1 MPASTYDQKCHRFNE
16 LRTQMAAI
24 LDAPRDEGKGLSAEE
39 ATKFDALAAEA
50 KTLKAEILGADDETK
65 RRRMLT
71 ELEEAADAPRSN
83 RPTADQIQND
93 LRQAHTDFDRG
104 RYSLRYLKKAGA
116 GSSGG
121 KSAHEL
127 AYEQGLAILAR
138 CGQLGQREWATEKL
152 RQRGVSLATI
162 SPFQSED
169 GSSSGGYLVFPEFEA
184 TLINLKEQYGVVQQ
198 EAFRIPMASDTLI
211 VPRRAGGTAVYY
223 PGENTQLTASAMQ
236 FDQVQL
242 IARKYAQ
249 LVLWSTELNE
259 DSVIAMA
266 DLIAGEMAYQFAKAE
281 DFNAAQG
288 DGSANYAGVVG
299 FLQALAIGKNGVVP
313 TASLVTG
320 SGTSCTGTGWSGGGQ
335 TTCVNGGYSGHGYTT
350 PALFAAGT
358 AANGASFNAW
368 NQVVANLPIYAE
380 ARAKWFMHKTIFWG
394 MIAPII
400 ESAGG
405 NVAMML
411 LQGIPLKF
419 LGYDVV
425 FMQAMPIA
433 NACSGTTSATSP
445 AVTIPAVL
453 GDMTNTTFMGTRRGV
468 TVRTSDQR
476 FIEYD
481 QLAIQAT
488 ERVAINNVAGDS
500 VAPLIQAGPMVG
512 LQLPVS

>member
-24 LDAPRDEGKGLSAEE
+24 LDAPREEGKGLSADD
-39 ATKFDALAAEA
+39 AAKFDRLAAEA
-50 KTLKAEILGADDETK
+50 KVLKAEILGADDETK
-65 RRRMLT
+65 RRRLLT

-83 RPTADQIQND
+83 RPSADQIESQ
-93 LRQAHTDFDRG
+93 LRQGRSDFENG
-104 RYSLRYLKKAGA
+104 RYSLRYFKA
-116 GSSGG
+116 SRTNG

-127 AYEQGLAILAR
+127 AYESGLVLLAR
-138 CGQLGQREWATEKL
+138 AGTGGAKEWALKRCAE
-152 RQRGVSLATI
+152 RGMQLATI
-162 SPFQSED
+162 SPFQGED
-169 GSSSGGYLVFPEFEA
+169 GSSSGGYLVFPEFERN
-184 TLINLKEQYGVVQQ
+184 LINLKEQYGVMQQ
-198 EAFRIPMASDTLI
+198 LAYRIPMASDTLI

-249 LVLWSTELNE
+249 LALWSTELNE
-259 DSVIAMA
+259 DSVIAMG
-266 DLIAGEMAYQFAKAE
+266 DLLSGEMAYQFAKAE

-320 SGTSCTGTGWSGGGQ
+320 SGTSCTGTGWAGGGQ
-335 TTCVNGGYSGHGYTT
+335 TTCINGGYSGHGYTT

-380 ARAKWFMHKTIFWG
+380 ARAKWLMHKTIFWG

-419 LGYDVV
+419 LGYDVQ

-433 NACSGTTSATSP
+433 NACSGTTAATSP

-453 GDMTNTTFMGTRRGV
+453 GDVGNTTFMGTRRGV

-481 QLAIQAT
+481 QLAIQCT
-488 ERVAINNVAGDS
+488 ERVAINNVCGDS

-512 LQLPVS
+512 LQLPIS